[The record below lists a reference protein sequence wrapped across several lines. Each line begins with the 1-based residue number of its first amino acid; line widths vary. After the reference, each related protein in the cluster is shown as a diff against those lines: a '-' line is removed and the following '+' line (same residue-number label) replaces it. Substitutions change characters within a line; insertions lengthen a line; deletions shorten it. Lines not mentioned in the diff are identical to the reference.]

1 MRIHRLFKYLIFIV
15 LICTIPTVL
24 ISQNHGNEFKQSL
37 KISQDQL
44 KAGKYS
50 EALISAQKA
59 EHAAE
64 GLTNI
69 ERTKSFIQIGKV
81 YQGERSYIKAYSY
94 FWKALF
100 TVDPDHSFDVMEIY
114 YGLGK
119 ILNEAELYDQS
130 LQMLLKADEQLPNH
144 SDAFYRIQIKHDLS
158 EVNFYLKNYQAAL
171 VDFQSYREFAFQYQL
186 FDDEVIAIRGLADCY
201 IHLLHFQE
209 AIAVEQSLIPK
220 FKSKGLK
227 KEVSNSLY
235 RIAQWYLQSNQTQ
248 QALETFERELD
259 LGANNPLDTRYQI
272 IDCQMMLKNYNVASQ
287 RLKQLLS
294 ESSLKSNEKIY
305 FQALNIKMLIPFL
318 QNNIDQSLKEV
329 KDVELLIASASD
341 PYDKLMLVNTIS
353 NIYESAQNYPQ
364 ANKYF
369 KMQLTLNYEI
379 ESQEKAKAKQK
390 ANLEKSILAK
400 ENQIKLSQMNSKL
413 VEEELKQINLQQANE
428 RKKWE
433 LQNLQ
438 QQQHLLEQK
447 STLQSQAYKNSILLE
462 QNKSM
467 AAKQNLTDYQ
477 GKHRS
482 DSIQYEI
489 NKTNLEKVENEK
501 KWFQE
506 RSQFLTQRNKTAR
519 YLFGLIL
526 VIVILL
532 LGAYLNFRKQNR
544 KLHHLNSA
552 LLAQKEKLE
561 STLIELQSTQHQ
573 LIESERLASLGQLTA
588 GIAHEIRNPLNFV
601 TNYSGLIGELM
612 EELKQSNDFTKIEK
626 SEDALEIL
634 NLITENNQKVL
645 SHGQRAARIISSMLD
660 VSSGAV
666 GNFDKAD
673 LNQLIEDSA
682 KLSYQ
687 GIKGD
692 ISNFSAS
699 LDFNFDSGIKEVVI
713 IHQDI
718 GRVIINLVNNACQA
732 IDEKRRKE
740 PNFMGKIAVSTQ
752 KFAEYVE
759 IVIQD
764 NGNGMSQ
771 AIREKIFNPFFTT
784 KPAGKGTGL
793 GLTMTYDIITKKHQG
808 KLMVESEE
816 GVFSK
821 FIIQI
826 PLNLT
831 R

>member
-1 MRIHRLFKYLIFIV
+1 
-15 LICTIPTVL
+15 
-24 ISQNHGNEFKQSL
+24 
-37 KISQDQL
+37 
-44 KAGKYS
+44 
-50 EALISAQKA
+50 
-59 EHAAE
+59 
-64 GLTNI
+64 
-69 ERTKSFIQIGKV
+69 
-81 YQGERSYIKAYSY
+81 
-94 FWKALF
+94 
-100 TVDPDHSFDVMEIY
+100 
-114 YGLGK
+114 
-119 ILNEAELYDQS
+119 
-130 LQMLLKADEQLPNH
+130 
-144 SDAFYRIQIKHDLS
+144 
-158 EVNFYLKNYQAAL
+158 
-171 VDFQSYREFAFQYQL
+171 
-186 FDDEVIAIRGLADCY
+186 
-201 IHLLHFQE
+201 
-209 AIAVEQSLIPK
+209 
-220 FKSKGLK
+220 
-227 KEVSNSLY
+227 
-235 RIAQWYLQSNQTQ
+235 
-248 QALETFERELD
+248 
-259 LGANNPLDTRYQI
+259 
-272 IDCQMMLKNYNVASQ
+272 MLKNYNVASQ

-294 ESSLKSNEKIY
+294 ESSLKNNEKIY
-305 FQALNIKMLIPFL
+305 FQALNVKMLIPFL
-318 QNNIDQSLKEV
+318 QNNINQALIEV

-364 ANKYF
+364 ATKYF

-400 ENQIKLSQMNSKL
+400 ENQIKLTQMNSKL
-413 VEEELKQINLQQANE
+413 VEDEMKRINLQQNNE

-506 RSQFLTQRNKTAR
+506 RSQFLTQRNQTAR

-561 STLIELQSTQHQ
+561 STLIELQSTQYQ

-601 TNYSGLIGELM
+601 TNYSGLIDELM
-612 EELKQSNDFTKIEK
+612 EELQQSNDFTQIQK

-699 LDFNFDSGIKEVVI
+699 LDFNFDSEIKEVVL

-732 IDEKRRKE
+732 INEKRPKD
-740 PNFMGKIAVSTQ
+740 PDFMGKIAVSTR